1 MKTGSGISEE
11 DNAFELGG
19 LPQGCPMSP
28 VLWAI
33 VADFAISFASK
44 HGGKGYDFGQ
54 VLPDSDDTVEVRFM
68 AYADDLICISDTK
81 AGLEQTV
88 QSMTTILSCFNIR
101 LSPKKCVYMWS
112 RKAHEDLM
120 SRRGNLGDIDIRG
133 LELVSMKPRA
143 NGKKTREGTPT
154 TVGVVG
160 KTAKHKRD
168 TFEIDWTDE
177 CTQQGKNSARPKFLT
192 WDQIGKRVGPKA
204 LQGREIVIEDEDE
217 KEVMARIH
225 GRQSDGPNAK
235 YDVTVAGTTKKITMT
250 WALKGEALAKRREM
264 DVRMVAL
271 EQSGRLES
279 MT

>member
-1 MKTGSGISEE
+1 
-11 DNAFELGG
+11 
-19 LPQGCPMSP
+19 
-28 VLWAI
+28 
-33 VADFAISFASK
+33 
-44 HGGKGYDFGQ
+44 
-54 VLPDSDDTVEVRFM
+54 
-68 AYADDLICISDTK
+68 
-81 AGLEQTV
+81 
-88 QSMTTILSCFNIR
+88 
-101 LSPKKCVYMWS
+101 
-112 RKAHEDLM
+112 M
-120 SRRGNLGDIDIRG
+120 SRSSNLGDIDIRG

-143 NGKKTREGTPT
+143 NGKKTRERTPA

-235 YDVTVAGTTKKITMT
+235 YDVTVAGTTKKIAMT
-250 WALKGEALAKRREM
+250 WALIGEALAKRREM

-271 EQSGRLES
+271 GQSGRLEN
-279 MT
+279 MTCTPCMPVYNSKGDTPEEKGNTRYLGVYISFADDWREQRQRSNESNAAFFKNIAASQCYGSKNGFDIS